1 MLSVR
6 RPADVDVIA
15 TVQMAASIFILG
27 LKKSGSTLLNQ
38 IMRPVTEAAG
48 LVYRAPTYEL
58 FQNGRALRHAELT
71 FEPSGHAYGGFRN
84 LPWRL
89 PDFAANRTVLLTRDP
104 RDALTSLYFSVAYS
118 HRPPGATDDSTM
130 LRAFEARR
138 AKARSM
144 AIDGFVLDQAASLAR
159 LIEKTMA
166 NAPPHRLYRY
176 EDVIFEKLAWVGD
189 MLNYFGL
196 SAPEPLVA
204 RIVERFDVIPT
215 DEAPHEHIRR
225 VTPGDHKEKLRPET
239 IAILNDRLGPILRRF
254 GYVTPTARP

>member
-1 MLSVR
+1 M
-6 RPADVDVIA
+6 AD
-15 TVQMAASIFILG
+15 TIFILG

-38 IMRPVTEAAG
+38 IMKPVTEAAG
-48 LVYRAPTYEL
+48 LVYRSPAGEL
-58 FQNGRALRHAELT
+58 FQNGRELRHAKLT

-104 RDALTSLYFSVAYS
+104 RDALTSLYFSVAFS
-118 HRPPGATDDSTM
+118 HRPPGATDDSDM

-138 AKARSM
+138 ANAKA
-144 AIDGFVLDQAASLAR
+144 AEIDTFVLERAASHAR

-176 EDVIFEKLAWVGD
+176 EDVIFDKLAWVDD
-189 MLNYFGL
+189 MINYFGL
-196 SAPEPLVA
+196 SAPRPLVA
-204 RIVERFDVIPT
+204 RIVERFDVVPT
-215 DEAPHEHIRR
+215 EEAPYEHIRR

-254 GYVTPTARP
+254 GYAAETGAA